1 MTDNKAVVAT
11 ESIDRSLLDLDLRS
25 NQDVLT
31 TLLASQQRAVHAVEK
46 AREQLDHAIV
56 LASKRL
62 LDSEGRLIMV
72 GAGASGRLA
81 VQDGAELWPTFSWPF
96 NRLLCVMAG
105 GNDALVKSIEGVED
119 DARAA
124 SEQVLSYQVNS
135 QDVVVCVA
143 ASGKSPWTHQW
154 LAESKKAKALC
165 IGMANNADTP
175 LLALADCPVF
185 LDTGP
190 EVLAGSTRMSAG
202 TAQKIAL
209 NLFSTTLMIR
219 LNRTYGNLMVDMGAV
234 NAKLDQRRIRL
245 LQGVLPEI
253 ENAVARDCIT
263 QADGWVKLAA
273 LIARGDTAKDGR
285 DRLQRHGGSLRL
297 ALDSIDK
304 ARSK

>member
-124 SEQVLSYQVNS
+124 SEQVLSY
-135 QDVVVCVA
+135 CLLYT
-143 ASGKSPWTHQW
+143 SP
-154 LAESKKAKALC
+154 S
-165 IGMANNADTP
+165 P
-175 LLALADCPVF
+175 
-185 LDTGP
+185 
-190 EVLAGSTRMSAG
+190 
-202 TAQKIAL
+202 
-209 NLFSTTLMIR
+209 
-219 LNRTYGNLMVDMGAV
+219 
-234 NAKLDQRRIRL
+234 
-245 LQGVLPEI
+245 
-253 ENAVARDCIT
+253 
-263 QADGWVKLAA
+263 
-273 LIARGDTAKDGR
+273 R
-285 DRLQRHGGSLRL
+285 DRQKSRMPSS
-297 ALDSIDK
+297 A
-304 ARSK
+304 